1 MSESTGST
9 SAETPSTEPGIA
21 IVTGAGSGLGRAV
34 AEGLLAEGRTVIVVG
49 RRIEPL
55 RQVAEA
61 AEARGRGRAIPC
73 TADLAAD
80 DAAARIMEVAGGAGG
95 AGRID
100 TVVNNAGLAEL
111 AAFEA
116 TDAAMFARS
125 LAVNL
130 LGPVRLLQAAWPD
143 LIASGRGRV
152 VNISS
157 MATADPFDGFLAY
170 AAAKSGLESVTRSL
184 AREGAASGLLAWTV
198 APGAI
203 ETPMLR
209 GLFDESMVPR
219 DAAMTPAEVAAVVLD
234 LLTGRRKT
242 TSGAT
247 IRMPG
252 PGCLPIVS

>member
-1 MSESTGST
+1 MTDSTR
-9 SAETPSTEPGIA
+9 PRIA

-34 AEGLLAEGRTVIVVG
+34 AEGLLTEGRTVVLVG
-49 RRIEPL
+49 RRAEPL
-55 RQVAEA
+55 QQLARA
-61 AEARGRGRAIPC
+61 ADALGRGRAVAC
-73 TADLAAD
+73 TADIAAE
-80 DAAARIMEVAGGAGG
+80 DAATRVVQAAIDAGGGE

-111 AAFEA
+111 ADFAA
-116 TDAAMFARS
+116 TDAATFARS

-130 LGPVRLLQAAWPD
+130 LGPVRLLQAAWPH
-143 LIASGRGRV
+143 LAASGRGRV

-184 AREGAASGLLAWTV
+184 AREGAAAGIEAWTV

-219 DAAMTPAEVAAVVLD
+219 EAAMTPAEVAEVVLD
-234 LLTGRRKT
+234 LLAGRRHAP
-242 TSGAT
+242 SGAT

-252 PGCLPIVS
+252 PRCLPSVE

>member
-1 MSESTGST
+1 MSGST
-9 SAETPSTEPGIA
+9 HPRIA

-34 AEGLLAEGRTVIVVG
+34 AEGLLADAWTVVLVG
-49 RRIEPL
+49 RRAEPL
-55 RQVAEA
+55 GRMIEA
-61 AEARGRGRAIPC
+61 AEARGHGRAVAC
-73 TADLAAD
+73 TADVGAD
-80 DAAARIMEVAGGAGG
+80 DAALRVLEAAITAGGGE

-100 TVVNNAGLAEL
+100 AVVNNAGLAEL
-111 AAFEA
+111 AAFTETDGA
-116 TDAAMFARS
+116 TFARS

-130 LGPVRLLQAAWPD
+130 LGPVRLLQAAWPH
-143 LIASGRGRV
+143 LAASGRGRV

-184 AREGAASGLLAWTV
+184 AREGASVGLEAWTV

-219 DAAMTPAEVAAVVLD
+219 EAAMAPAEVAAVVLD
-234 LLTGRRKT
+234 LLTGRRRAP
-242 TSGAT
+242 SGAT

-252 PGCLPIVS
+252 PQCLPSVG